1 MDAVDHLPTV
11 RRGAEPH
18 VERPARP
25 SRPDADAALPRD
37 HPAKPQLA
45 EAHAER
51 RLQRVSPPVSAVEPE
66 QGECRKRH
74 HGRDDGERGQRFHYP
89 TIAGWRSSRRTG
101 EARIT
106 SAWTRNPAAA
116 TTRQV
121 SAPDTTPRSAPCA
134 APTGR
139 APKAVMLMAD
149 ARPSSTRGVPVRR
162 RVA

>member
-1 MDAVDHLPTV
+1 MDAVDHLPHV
-11 RRGAEPH
+11 LRGAEPH
-18 VERPARP
+18 VERHART
-25 SRPDADAALPRD
+25 SRPDADADLHRD
-37 HPAKPQLA
+37 HPAKTQPA
-45 EAHAER
+45 ETHAER

-116 TTRQV
+116 TTTPNGNARMIRGV
-121 SAPDTTPRSAPCA
+121 SSAPTTMPTPYVASV
-134 APTGR
+134 APTPN
-139 APKAVMLMAD
+139 AE
-149 ARPSSTRGVPVRR
+149 RPR
-162 RVA
+162 